1 MVRGGQLHRFLAWLL
16 HVNRL
21 LMSPKLGGERH
32 LEAEEIR
39 RSSRGFWPRRSWKLH
54 ALCFSFAFGGA
65 VVQSGELTVPNSFKI
80 TLDNIEKQRK
90 VNFIH
95 LTVMKRMLRMKCFDL
110 RIYKTFLGIT
120 CVLPRSTV
128 ANYK

>member
-39 RSSRGFWPRRSWKLH
+39 QSSRGFWPSRSWKLH
-54 ALCFSFAFGGA
+54 ALCCTPCVARLVFFLCLWRGSSAKWGINRSKLLQNHSRQHRKTKVSELYSSDCHEADVGDEMFRFAN
-65 VVQSGELTVPNSFKI
+65 L
-80 TLDNIEKQRK
+80 
-90 VNFIH
+90 
-95 LTVMKRMLRMKCFDL
+95 
-110 RIYKTFLGIT
+110 
-120 CVLPRSTV
+120 
-128 ANYK
+128 